1 MNRKYLVMSLDD
13 GVTQDERV
21 ISVFRRYGLTATFN
35 LNAGRLGEREEIPVP
50 AYDGRLLRHD
60 KVTKNQVL
68 NGLYD
73 GFEVACHG
81 YTHAYL
87 PSVSEKAAE
96 EEIEKDYEELTRLT
110 GRSPLGIAYA
120 GMTPNYTDGVIAFL
134 KKGGKLKYGRT
145 IDETHGFTFPSDFYR
160 WDPTCQFRG
169 DELIGRAE
177 EFFRLTPRGEDA
189 LFFVWGHSYEFDLG
203 TECWDKLGY
212 FCKEV
217 SGRKDIECLTC
228 GEFYGRFHKE

>member
-50 AYDGRLLRHD
+50 AYDGKLLRHD

-96 EEIEKDYEELTRLT
+96 EEIE
-110 GRSPLGIAYA
+110 
-120 GMTPNYTDGVIAFL
+120 
-134 KKGGKLKYGRT
+134 
-145 IDETHGFTFPSDFYR
+145 
-160 WDPTCQFRG
+160 
-169 DELIGRAE
+169 IGRASCRE
-177 EFFRLTPRGEDA
+177 R
-189 LFFVWGHSYEFDLG
+189 V
-203 TECWDKLGY
+203 
-212 FCKEV
+212 
-217 SGRKDIECLTC
+217 
-228 GEFYGRFHKE
+228 